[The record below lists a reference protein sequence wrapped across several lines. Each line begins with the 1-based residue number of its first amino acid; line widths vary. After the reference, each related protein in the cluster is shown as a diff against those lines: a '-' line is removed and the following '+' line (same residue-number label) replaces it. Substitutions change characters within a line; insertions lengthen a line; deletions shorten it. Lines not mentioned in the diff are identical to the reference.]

1 MMPGT
6 AGGHAAAQELEGVVS
21 DLFERE
27 RAREAKGRES
37 ERERAREEKRQ
48 RVSEM
53 RRRRRRTGLPRE
65 TEGKRNLHS
74 HLLGRRALLAVGS
87 RSDHR
92 GLEQNALEDDALVG
106 HVPKKKVSMRKSRR
120 K

>member
-1 MMPGT
+1 M
-6 AGGHAAAQELEGVVS
+6 
-21 DLFERE
+21 
-27 RAREAKGRES
+27 
-37 ERERAREEKRQ
+37 
-48 RVSEM
+48 SEM

-65 TEGKRNLHS
+65 TEEGKKNLHS

-106 HVPKKKVSMRKSRR
+106 HVPIKKKFQ
-120 K
+120 